1 MSSQPDGLRL
11 LLTVRQAAEALAISE
26 RKLWSLTK
34 GGRLPHIKIGSKTL
48 YPVETLQQWI
58 HENTRHSA

>member
-1 MSSQPDGLRL
+1 MSSQPDSLRL

-34 GGRLPHIKIGSKTL
+34 CGKLPHIKIGTKTL